1 MRRLCGFLLLASL
14 AALPAVGCGGSDA
27 PDSPAGAVR
36 HFLEVMD
43 RSSDDDAALA
53 EAYRLLDQTTR
64 AALAARAARTRSLSG
79 QPYEPWQ
86 MLAPGRFRLRF
97 APARGGMHE
106 RVTGE
111 RAVVVVNGGN
121 ANERAEVPLVRE
133 QGRWRIQLSLPPM
146 RSDSPGRQSD
156 G

>member
-1 MRRLCGFLLLASL
+1 MLLVLVMTLGGACGRSE
-14 AALPAVGCGGSDA
+14 A
-27 PDSPAGAVR
+27 PDTPAGAVR

-43 RSSDDDAALA
+43 RSSDDDAALS
-53 EAYRLLDQTTR
+53 EAYGLLDQATR
-64 AALAARAARTRSLSG
+64 NALASRAARARSLSG

-111 RAVVVVNGGN
+111 RAVVVVSGSN
-121 ANERAEVPLVRE
+121 ASERAEVPLVRE
-133 QGRWRIQLSLPPM
+133 QGRWRIQLSLPAM
-146 RSDSPGRQSD
+146 RSEGAGRQGD

>member
-1 MRRLCGFLLLASL
+1 VRRPCVCSLLLLLALL
-14 AALPAVGCGGSDA
+14 AGACGRAES
-27 PDSPAGAVR
+27 PDTPAGAVR

-43 RSSDDDAALA
+43 RSSDDDAALS
-53 EAYRLLDQTTR
+53 EAYGLLDQTTR
-64 AALAARAARTRSLSG
+64 SALAARAARTRSLSG
-79 QPYEPWQ
+79 QQYEPWQ
-86 MLAPGRFRLRF
+86 MLAQGRFRLRF

-133 QGRWRIQLSLPPM
+133 QGRWRIQLALPPM
-146 RSDSPGRQSD
+146 RSDAPGRQSD